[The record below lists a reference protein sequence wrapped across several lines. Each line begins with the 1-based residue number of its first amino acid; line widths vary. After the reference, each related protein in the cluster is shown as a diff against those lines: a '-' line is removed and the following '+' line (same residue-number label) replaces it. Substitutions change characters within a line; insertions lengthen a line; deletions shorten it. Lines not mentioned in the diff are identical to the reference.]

1 MLSIVENER
10 WEQVARVVGVWL
22 LSALQQHNEDRGGA
36 AAWRQGSSGGGESGG
51 GALRP
56 ENTFGTGDFLA
67 HELESLLLLPLLHC
81 ILFHLA
87 RPRDERKTSHTPLI
101 MALQSLLKIQM
112 DSTELSSCTH

>member
-10 WEQVARVVGVWL
+10 WEQVARVVGVGL

-101 MALQSLLKIQM
+101 MALQSLLKM

>member
-1 MLSIVENER
+1 MLGIVAKER
-10 WEQVARVVGVWL
+10 WEQVARVLGGEL
-22 LSALQQHNEDRGGA
+22 LSAPQQHNEDRGGA

-56 ENTFGTGDFLA
+56 EHTFGTGDFLA

-87 RPRDERKTSHTPLI
+87 RPRHKRETSH
-101 MALQSLLKIQM
+101 
-112 DSTELSSCTH
+112 STNNGTTVP